1 MKRIISLVLSIAI
14 AMVSLQGCY
23 GKMALTRK
31 IYQANGSVHDKYLR
45 SLVSWVF
52 IIVPVY
58 GVSALADFILFNT
71 IEFWSGTNPVAEGEK
86 SFRYTENGD
95 GYRINARKSGN
106 TVTYVVDRYR
116 GERHLDTLS
125 IEWDTKSGNSTAR
138 LVDNGGAVTRYVA
151 VQDNGSIRVSSTG
164 TGSLDRKQESVA
176 DNR

>member
-52 IIVPVY
+52 VIVPVY

-86 SFRYTENGD
+86 SFRYAENGE
-95 GYRINARKSGN
+95 GYRVNAKKSGD

-116 GERHLDTLS
+116 GERHIDTLS
-125 IEWDTKSGNSTAR
+125 IEWNTKSGNSTAQ
-138 LVDNGGAVTRYVA
+138 LVDTGGAVTHYQA
-151 VQDNGSIRVSSTG
+151 VRDNGSVRVSSTG
-164 TGSLDRKQESVA
+164 PGSSDRIQA
-176 DNR
+176 AAANYR